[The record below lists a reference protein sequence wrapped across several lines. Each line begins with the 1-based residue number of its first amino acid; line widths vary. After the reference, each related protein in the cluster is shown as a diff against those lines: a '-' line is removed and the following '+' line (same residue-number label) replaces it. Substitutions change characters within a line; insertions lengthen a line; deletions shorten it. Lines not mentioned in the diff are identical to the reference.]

1 MRIYFQFLESQHVP
15 LIYAWFQTPHIK
27 KWYGSEQE
35 WTIEAIEKKYN
46 PHRLQANKIAA
57 FIIYDKQIPIG
68 YIQKY
73 SVSDYSWEGLDL
85 SKLASKLAGI
95 DLFIGNPTYL
105 YQGFGQLIL
114 KQFLTQQIQP
124 YFQECLVDPRCDNYA
139 AIRCYEKVGFEF
151 YQTVLCGRE
160 ALYIMKKN
168 LTHHLVETIK
178 S

>member
-35 WTIEAIEKKYN
+35 WAIEAIGKKYN

-73 SVSDYSWEGLDL
+73 SVSDYPWEELDL

-95 DLFIGNPTYL
+95 DLFIGNPAYL

-114 KQFLTQQIQP
+114 EP
-124 YFQECLVDPRCDNYA
+124 V
-139 AIRCYEKVGFEF
+139 
-151 YQTVLCGRE
+151 
-160 ALYIMKKN
+160 
-168 LTHHLVETIK
+168 
-178 S
+178 